1 MKKHILRIRKIDKT
15 VFDSIKNKKKI
26 IETRA
31 ATNKFRKIEKDDIL
45 VFVCEDK
52 RLEKQIKQV
61 KLFESIDKML
71 EKIDFKKVM
80 PFVNSADEMKKVYY
94 SFSGYKEKIDKFG
107 LIAFWI

>member
-1 MKKHILRIRKIDKT
+1 MKKHILRIRKIDKIA
-15 VFDSIKNKKKI
+15 FDSIKNKKKI

-31 ATNKFRKIEKDDIL
+31 ATDKFRKIEKDDIL

-71 EKIDFKKVM
+71 EKIDFKKIM
-80 PFVNSADEMKKVYY
+80 PFINSADEMKKVYY

-107 LIAFWI
+107 LIAFLI

>member
-61 KLFESIDKML
+61 KNKTTSIVHFSSFHFLKR
-71 EKIDFKKVM
+71 DFM
-80 PFVNSADEMKKVYY
+80 H
-94 SFSGYKEKIDKFG
+94 FG
-107 LIAFWI
+107 HLHVF